1 MKIDDKMIGRA
12 IKLARLH
19 RSKSQQ
25 WLGEQPG
32 VDCTYQQIQKYEA
45 GSNRVT
51 LGVFV
56 AICSALDVKVG
67 DDVAAWI
74 KKTAAL

>member
-19 RSKSQQ
+19 RDKSQD
-25 WLGEQPG
+25 WLAEAVG
-32 VDCTYQQIQKYEA
+32 CTYQQIQKYEA
-45 GSNRVT
+45 GTNRVT
-51 LGVFV
+51 LGRFI
-56 AICSALDVKVG
+56 AITSALDVKVG
-67 DDVAAWI
+67 GDVAAWI